1 MPRREQIE
9 YVILGFEVDV
19 DDAEAG
25 EAAAIPLPQ
34 GVDGGAIDLEALDTS
49 LANGL
54 PDLLGDDSEMPSC
67 DGHCSRNHGSHGST
81 EEGV

>member
-1 MPRREQIE
+1 MPREQTK

-19 DDAEAG
+19 DDAAAG
-25 EAAAIPLPQ
+25 EAAAIPLSQ
-34 GVDGGAIDLEALDTS
+34 GVDGNAIDLEALDSS

-54 PDLLGDDSEMPSC
+54 PDLPADDREMPSC
-67 DGHCSRNHGSHGST
+67 DGHCSRNHGSHGNA